1 MRDVTA
7 ATLLE
12 ETQLISDMIQQS
24 TYENALVALDQAEFQ
39 KRYDSLT
46 KPVRY
51 GKGALGDGHGP
62 ASADAA
68 VTSRY

>member
-46 KPVRY
+46 NRFDRAKEHLETVMVQ
-51 GKGALGDGHGP
+51 LQQMQL
-62 ASADAA
+62 
-68 VTSRY
+68 

>member
-46 KPVRY
+46 NRFDTAKEHLETVMVQ
-51 GKGALGDGHGP
+51 LQQMQL
-62 ASADAA
+62 
-68 VTSRY
+68 